1 MCVLKGECMKV
12 FAKPINKAF
21 VLDPDKAEEFINH
34 RNPESLKKIETMA
47 DEFLKIIENNKKSQI
62 EK

>member
-1 MCVLKGECMKV
+1 MKV

-34 RNPESLKKIETMA
+34 RNPESLKKINEMA